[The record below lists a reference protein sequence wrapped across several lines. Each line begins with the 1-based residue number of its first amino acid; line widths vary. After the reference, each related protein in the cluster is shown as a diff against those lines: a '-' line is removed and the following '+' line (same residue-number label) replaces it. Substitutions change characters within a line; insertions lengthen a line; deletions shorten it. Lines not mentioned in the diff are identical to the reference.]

1 MTNEREQIPDRPLRL
16 EITISNDNPALLA
29 GLDLWLQLGLLSS
42 DQVMQLSKRYLSSPL
57 PQPVVKPQPV
67 APIPTSVPAE
77 PAVNLPTKVAQPNYS
92 WLGQMWQALRDDFS
106 VRWLL
111 FLGVFLVVASSGLLA
126 ATYWQKFSVAGQY
139 LVLWGYTIAFW
150 LAGSWTQRQQN
161 LQLTAQALQWV
172 TLLLLPLN
180 FWGMDGL
187 GLWQQSLVGYL
198 LAAIAASALSWI
210 AYRLRSSRETAVFL
224 LACYLHWGWGNP
236 GFPPIAVYLA
246 ILPIAA
252 VTVYRSRQGRRSPP
266 TLLVYT
272 IAVLLMRSIFVAGVS
287 INQLGLAIGLCG
299 WLLLWPQPR
308 KAVTI
313 LGGGLLFL
321 GWLVAVGNQ
330 FPWQATAV
338 SGLSLWWLAIRLQQ
352 FWRLID
358 LAAIFL
364 IGWQMLW
371 LVWRLMPQ
379 LIQQK
384 ATLIAIMLTGASD
397 RPFSLLSLAWFPYLI
412 FMVALNGWL
421 YEQQQFK
428 TAQFGDRLAGG
439 FGTFLAIVSLSHSTV
454 RSIDLLLSTLTLAV
468 VTRQGGRV
476 LLIYLTHIGGLLTL
490 TSAIDAIF
498 GNLTLPVWA
507 TILLSIM
514 VAEWGLF
521 AIGNSNFNLHAA
533 WVKSA
538 WHLGLLLAGLSYA
551 LLSLNYQLVRFNFT
565 DATDAWGLLW
575 LITPLAL
582 TGIVSR
588 KSDATSR
595 QGILWLSILA
605 LGLAQLLT
613 LYSPVIR
620 LISWAVAAVLM
631 LVNTQ
636 YLYRDGSDF
645 VWESAAITIGFW
657 LGFSGWLL
665 WSGMFGFPRDSLAA
679 WFLAGAI
686 ALNGLWFLR
695 SWLLL
700 PSPVTPSLFPNAIY
714 ARTADGWA
722 IALCSWLGAALAWHS
737 LALYWGVR
745 PPDLIVSIAI
755 FLVMGAI
762 AYRSLR
768 GRNWFLAGDSWAFYS
783 LGFALELGTAE
794 ALRLA
799 GLDSLAL
806 AIANMIFGLTMQ
818 LLGDWLGQNF
828 GLKLS
833 RRWHVLPLLYG
844 ILGAVLRF
852 DTFTSTTGLM
862 MLTVAF
868 IFIGVGRRSAE
879 LKPLLYL
886 GIVGV
891 SVAAAE
897 MLFYHTFQFQVGD
910 MLIAMASL
918 STSIMYAYRLLMP
931 GLSKYLHL
939 TGAELKNIAH
949 LHWGGSCFLTL
960 WAIASPIEDSQLV
973 VVTTGILLIRYAIMQ
988 GRNHSDCAARTLRDR
1003 ETAATWVYLGLFAAA
1018 VIGYY
1023 SLTTPLVKHVVSK
1036 LPFSLVPWRA
1046 TFASIGAYFMYIA
1059 PWQTWGWPRKPWQR
1073 GAIALPLFMVLINL
1087 RVVHPISLII
1097 VGGFYI
1103 WIARRT
1109 QNIRFTYLSLLSID
1123 WGIIRWAGRL
1133 GLTDSLWYVTPLALS
1148 LLDIAQVDRDLQTRR
1163 HTRHALRLLGSGAI
1177 CSIALFTQPWWL
1189 SGIISLA
1196 GIFAGLGLAV
1206 RAFLYIGTVTFLL
1219 NACNQLVILS
1229 SLYAFVKW
1237 AIGLIVGII
1246 LIAIAANFETRR
1258 EQITAAVRHWTA
1270 QLQDWQ

>member
-16 EITISNDNPALLA
+16 EITISKDNPALLA

-42 DQVMQLSKRYLSSPL
+42 DQVKQLSRRYLSSPL
-57 PQPVVKPQPV
+57 PQPTVKPQPV

-77 PAVNLPTKVAQPNYS
+77 PAVNLPTKAAQPKYS
-92 WLGQMWQALRDDFS
+92 WLGQIWQGLRGEFS

-111 FLGVFLVVASSGLLA
+111 FLGVFLVVVSSGLLA
-126 ATYWQKFSVAGQY
+126 ASYWQKFSVAGQY

-150 LAGSWTQRQQN
+150 LAGSWTHRQPR

-180 FWGMDGL
+180 FWAMDGL
-187 GLWQQSLVGYL
+187 GLWQQSPVEYL
-198 LAAIAASALSWI
+198 LAALAAIALSWI
-210 AYRLRSSRETAVFL
+210 AYLLLKSKKTAVFL
-224 LACYLHWGWGNP
+224 LPCYLHWGWGNP
-236 GFPPIAVYLA
+236 VFPPIAVYSAILA
-246 ILPIAA
+246 IAA
-252 VTVYRSRQGRRSPP
+252 RTVTVYRSRQGRRSPP
-266 TLLVYT
+266 SHTLLVYA
-272 IAVLLMRSIFVAGVS
+272 IAVLLVRAIFLAGVS

-299 WLLLWPQPR
+299 WLLLWPQAR
-308 KAVTI
+308 KPVTI
-313 LGGGLLFL
+313 LGGCLLFL

-352 FWRLID
+352 FWRPID
-358 LAAIFL
+358 LAAIFI
-364 IGWQMLW
+364 IGWQTVW
-371 LVWRLMPQ
+371 LVWRLIPQ

-384 ATLIAIMLTGASD
+384 VILVAIMFTGAID
-397 RPFSLLSLAWFPYLI
+397 RPLSLLSLAWFPYLI

-421 YEQQQFK
+421 YDRQQLK
-428 TAQFGDRLAGG
+428 TAQFGDRLAWG
-439 FGTFLAIVSLSHSTV
+439 FGTFLTYVSLSHPTV
-454 RSIDLLLSTLTLAV
+454 RSIYLLLSTLTLAV
-468 VTRQGGRV
+468 VTRQRGRV
-476 LLIYLTHIGGLLTL
+476 ALIYLTHISGLLTI

-498 GNLTLPVWA
+498 GNLSLPVWG
-507 TILLSIM
+507 TILLIMM
-514 VAEWGLF
+514 VAEWGCF
-521 AIGNSNFNLHAA
+521 AIWYSTLNRNPA

-565 DATDAWGLLW
+565 DATDPWGLLW

-582 TGIVSR
+582 TVIASR
-588 KSDATSR
+588 MSEAKWR
-595 QGILWLSILA
+595 ERLLWLSIFA
-605 LGLAQLLT
+605 LGMAQLLT
-613 LYSPVIR
+613 IYSPVIP

-636 YLYRDGSDF
+636 YLYRDDSDF
-645 VWESAAITIGFW
+645 VSPASAITIGFW
-657 LGFSGWLL
+657 LGFTGWLL
-665 WSGMFGFPRDSLAA
+665 WSGIFGFPRDSRAA

-695 SWLLL
+695 RWLLQ
-700 PSPVTPSLFPNAIY
+700 PSPATPSLFPHAIY
-714 ARTADGWA
+714 ASTADGWA
-722 IALCSWLGAALAWHS
+722 IALCSWLEAALAWHS

-745 PPDLIVSIAI
+745 PPDIMVLIAI

-762 AYRSLR
+762 AYRSFR
-768 GRNWFLAGDSWAFYS
+768 GRNWLLTADKWAFYS
-783 LGFALELGTAE
+783 LGFAWELGMAE
-794 ALRLA
+794 ALRIA

-806 AIANMIFGLTMQ
+806 AIANITFGLTMQ

-862 MLTVAF
+862 MLAVAF
-868 IFIGVGRRSAE
+868 IFIGVGRRSTE
-879 LKPLLYL
+879 LKPLVYL
-886 GIVGV
+886 GLVGV
-891 SVAAAE
+891 DVAAAE
-897 MLFYHTFQFQVGD
+897 MLFYHIFSLQVGD

-918 STSIMYAYRLLMP
+918 GTSIMYAYRLLMP
-931 GLSKYLHL
+931 GLTAYLHL
-939 TGAELKNIAH
+939 DRASLKNIAH
-949 LHWGGSCFLTL
+949 LHWSGSCLLTL

-973 VVTTGILLIRYAIMQ
+973 VVATGILLIRYAIMQ
-988 GRNHSDCAARTLRDR
+988 GRNHPDGKK
-1003 ETAATWVYLGLFAAA
+1003 AATWVYLGLFAAA

-1059 PWQTWGWPRKPWQR
+1059 PWTSWGWPRKPWQR
-1073 GAIALPLFMVLINL
+1073 GAIALPLLMVLINL
-1087 RVVHPISLII
+1087 GVVNPVSLI
-1097 VGGFYI
+1097 VVAGFYI

-1109 QNIRFTYLSLLSID
+1109 QNIRFTYLSLLAID

-1133 GLTDSLWYVTPLALS
+1133 GLTDSLWYITPLALS
-1148 LLDIAQVDRDLQTRR
+1148 LLYIAQVDRDLQRQR
-1163 HTRHALRLLGSGAI
+1163 NTRHNLRLLGSGAI
-1177 CSIALFTQPWWL
+1177 CFITLFTQPWWL
-1189 SGIISLA
+1189 SGIVSLA
-1196 GIFAGLGLAV
+1196 SIFAGLGLAV

-1219 NACNQLVILS
+1219 NACNQLVIFS
-1229 SLYAFVKW
+1229 SIYAFVKW
-1237 AIGLIVGII
+1237 AIGLILGIL
-1246 LIAIAANFETRR
+1246 LITIAANFETRR

-1270 QLQDWQ
+1270 QLQYWQ